1 MADTDAPEP
10 EEVQNEQFDDQAP
23 ADQAPEDP
31 QTQEPSAEDAPTE
44 DQPAVEYHHE
54 GHEEFV
60 DALRFEQ
67 IHGDSAIG
75 DKMVDR
81 FDDVPLKVAI
91 ELGRV
96 NLEIRDILDLKEGS
110 IIETRKLSGQP
121 MEIMV
126 NERLF
131 GRGEVVVVGD
141 NLAIRITDLKKPDLG

>member
-1 MADTDAPEP
+1 MADTNAPEP
-10 EEVQNEQFDDQAP
+10 EDNRADSPLDEQSETGFHTKEDD
-23 ADQAPEDP
+23 DI
-31 QTQEPSAEDAPTE
+31 
-44 DQPAVEYHHE
+44 
-54 GHEEFV
+54 V

-67 IHGDSAIG
+67 IQGNSASG

-96 NLEIRDILDLKEGS
+96 NLDIREILELKEGS

-121 MEIMV
+121 MEVMI
-126 NERLF
+126 NDRLF

-141 NLAIRITDLKKPDLG
+141 NLAIRITDLKKPDIT